1 MCNSPLYPVAS
12 IDGLTVEVNYLQ
24 IKLRAKSTYRMWQ
37 GCAMHHLLQAIAGAS
52 GRPTRA
58 VNGKVVC

>member
-1 MCNSPLYPVAS
+1 M
-12 IDGLTVEVNYLQ
+12 DGLKIEVNYLQ

-37 GCAMHHLLQAIAGAS
+37 GCSMHHLLQAIAGAS